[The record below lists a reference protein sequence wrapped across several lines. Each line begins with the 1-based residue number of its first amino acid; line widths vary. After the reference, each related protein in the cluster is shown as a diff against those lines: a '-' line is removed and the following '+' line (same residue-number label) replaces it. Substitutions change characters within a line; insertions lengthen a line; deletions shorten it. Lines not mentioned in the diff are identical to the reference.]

1 MCKDQEL
8 FLEQLFG
15 PASTRP
21 ADCGNPIT
29 PPPWHDKAK
38 IRRGQAVF
46 HRYFLSVFVSNLVSL
61 LSILT
66 VNSILKVLIF
76 TRRSSTPEATFK
88 RYLGTLNHVRRW
100 YSGDIFDPQSSAF
113 KSIQLVRRMHTSAFT
128 DAHKANIA
136 IASQADMVV
145 TQWAFFG
152 LVITHGEQLGIRCTR
167 KEEESL
173 IHFWKCIGYL
183 LGIEDRYNL
192 GSGEVEEVRGKC
204 EAVMKAVI
212 TVGLTSPPEQFPEMA
227 DTVLQGVH
235 MIVPAVDPAAF
246 LAFIH
251 HLLAVDH
258 DQNLSWYSTFM
269 LYNMIWSLGHAL
281 HYPVLGE
288 VLRIIQNGLLSFALF
303 VCNSLPFV
311 AWFYRWL
318 EVNILNIV
326 MYLGS
331 LYKRALHG
339 LLILFRIKQS

>member
-1 MCKDQEL
+1 MASSGGESCHQRQKYGVPTQEGEGMCKDQEL

-38 IRRGQAVF
+38 IR
-46 HRYFLSVFVSNLVSL
+46 
-61 LSILT
+61 
-66 VNSILKVLIF
+66 
-76 TRRSSTPEATFK
+76 
-88 RYLGTLNHVRRW
+88 
-100 YSGDIFDPQSSAF
+100 SAF